1 MMNNKI
7 KTKILIAVLMCMLM
21 CTSAFC
27 ATYGPDAGNINKD
40 FLKKHSIEEW
50 NKLDDDTLE
59 IDEIPLRIEF
69 FSPTYLTFYNAA
81 FNTIQA
87 TMRANGADD
96 DVVNSLNDTS
106 DTLKDTI
113 SVLKLIAPQSPQIAL
128 LEEQK
133 KTLDGTAAMLHR
145 TLWNMYLLPA
155 NANQLAVAKYSLC
168 KGYETA
174 FTSYKLLE
182 KYELI
187 LEKTTKMLENVNN
200 LTKNNIA
207 LGLAT
212 EVDSQSANA
221 KYVSTKAQ
229 YEGMKAKRSFLKRQ
243 IVLAL
248 GFSEDRLPHI
258 EFKEP
263 AIDFDYLLSI
273 DRQKDNEA
281 AYNSNATYRSAKID
295 DFGKAGGLK
304 GQQRLAYRDIVKEK
318 VILEMDKLYADIE
331 VKHKEYDAA
340 LVATKILVE
349 KIAQF
354 QRKKANGLLSNT
366 TDMATEISI
375 SSDDMAIL
383 QAKYNFI
390 NAISA
395 YKYGTL
401 GVTTVN

>member
-1 MMNNKI
+1 
-7 KTKILIAVLMCMLM
+7 M
-21 CTSAFC
+21 CTNTFC

-40 FLKKHSIEEW
+40 YLKKHSKEEW
-50 NKLDDDTLE
+50 NKLDDDSLE
-59 IDEIPLRIEF
+59 ITEVADRIEF

-81 FNTIQA
+81 YNSIQA

-96 DVVNSLNDTS
+96 DVVNALNDTS
-106 DTLKDTI
+106 DTLKETI
-113 SVLKLIAPQSPQIAL
+113 QVLKILSPQSPQIPI
-128 LEEQK
+128 LEAQK
-133 KTLDGTAAMLHR
+133 KTIDGTSATLHR
-145 TLWNMYLLPA
+145 TLWNLYLLPA

-168 KGYETA
+168 KAYEAA
-174 FTSYKLLE
+174 FTSYQLLG
-182 KYELI
+182 KYELL
-187 LEKTTKMLENVNN
+187 LEKTTQMLENVKN
-200 LTKNNIA
+200 LTKNNVS

-212 EVDSQSANA
+212 DVQAEEANA
-221 KYVSTKAQ
+221 KYMSTKAQ

-248 GFSEDRLPHI
+248 GFSEDRIPHI
-258 EFKEP
+258 EFIEP
-263 AIDFDYLLSI
+263 TIDFDYLLSI

-281 AYNSNATYRSAKID
+281 AYNSNSTYRGSKIE

-304 GQQRLAYRDIVKEK
+304 GQQRLAYREIVKEK

-340 LVATKILVE
+340 LVATQILAE
-349 KIAQF
+349 KIAQY

-366 TDMATEISI
+366 TDAASEISI
-375 SSDDMAIL
+375 TNDDLAIF

-401 GVTTVN
+401 GVTTVK